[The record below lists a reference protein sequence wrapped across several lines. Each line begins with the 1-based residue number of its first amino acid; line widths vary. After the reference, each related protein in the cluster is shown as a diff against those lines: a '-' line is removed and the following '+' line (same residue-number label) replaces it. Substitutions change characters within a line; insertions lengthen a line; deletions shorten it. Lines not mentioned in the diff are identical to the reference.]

1 MEQNIY
7 SQPVTW
13 LIIAL
18 LSVYLF
24 LLLRAMFSFFFKGG
38 RRKLLEQESAVARMQ
53 PGANGETPPEPS
65 PAPKSGIK
73 ALKMLA

>member
-13 LIIAL
+13 IIIAL

-24 LLLRAMFSFFFKGG
+24 LLLRAMISFFFLGG
-38 RRKLLEQESAVARMQ
+38 RRKLLEQESAVNQ
-53 PGANGETPPEPS
+53 KHANGEEPAPS
-65 PAPKSGIK
+65 PAPKSR
-73 ALKMLA
+73 ALKLLA

>member
-1 MEQNIY
+1 MQQSIF

-13 LIIAL
+13 IILAV

-24 LLLRAMFSFFFKGG
+24 LLLRATFVFFFMGG
-38 RRKLLEQESAVARMQ
+38 RRKLLEQEKALSQQTV
-53 PGANGETPPEPS
+53 GENAPTPS
-65 PAPKSGIK
+65 PTPKAGIK